1 MEKVRIG
8 FVGLGG
14 IARSRH
20 LPGLKALDGVEVVA
34 VANRSRESGEAAS
47 REFGIPVVCG
57 DWRELVI
64 RDDINAVFIG
74 TWPYMHCPVTLAALD
89 AGKHVFCQARM
100 AMNFD
105 EARQMYDRARSSGLV
120 AGLCPVPFGLSID
133 ATIKRMLREEELGSI
148 RLVRVQSFSNA
159 FAGPET
165 PMTWRKDERLSGLNM
180 HTLGMYIEV
189 IHRWFGWTRSVFG
202 ADAQVFVPERIDSE
216 GVRRKVMI
224 PDQFTFST
232 AMEAGFP
239 VQYAISA
246 AVHHGVDAIEI
257 YGSKAT
263 LRYDV
268 NADALFRVTE
278 GGALERVHVRPEE
291 AYDVEHW
298 SVERD
303 FVAAVRGEEDYHPDF
318 EDGMRYMQVIQGVYA
333 AAATRSEVI
342 LQ

>member
-1 MEKVRIG
+1 MDKIRIG

-14 IARSRH
+14 IARIRH
-20 LPGLKALDGVEVVA
+20 VPGLKALEGVELVA
-34 VANRSRESGEAAS
+34 VANRSRETTEAAA
-47 REFGIPVVCG
+47 REFGIPNAC
-57 DWRELVI
+57 DSWDELVH
-64 RDDINAVFIG
+64 RDNVDAVFIG
-74 TWPYMHCPVTLAALD
+74 TWPYMHCPVTLAALE

-105 EARQMYDRARSSGLV
+105 EARQMYDRARGSGLV
-120 AGLCPVPFGLSID
+120 AGLCPAPFGLSID
-133 ATIKRMLREEELGSI
+133 SAVKRLLREGELGTI

-159 FAGPET
+159 FVNPDT

-202 ADAQVFVPERIDSE
+202 ADTQVFVPERIDLE
-216 GVRRKVMI
+216 GVRRKVKI
-224 PDQFTFST
+224 PDQITFRAT
-232 AMEAGFP
+232 MESGFP

-246 AVHHGVDAIEI
+246 AVHHGMDAIEI

-268 NADALFRVTE
+268 NADVLFGGTE
-278 GGALERVHVRPEE
+278 GGAMGRVAVRPEE

-303 FVAAVRGEEDYHPDF
+303 FVAATRGEGEYRPDF
-318 EDGMRYMQVIQGVYA
+318 DDGMRYMQVIQGVYA
-333 AAATRSEVI
+333 AAATRSEVT